1 MDFVK
6 LTQMM
11 FGSPNL
17 SWMAFYSCNLL
28 RDSSYRGNGVYDEVK
43 NHFALPM
50 NTYLHVL
57 QAFATE
63 NTVHPSMV
71 YFWTKALSRKSRN
84 PSEHTVLGAWRYV
97 CLTTQPKESGA
108 GANVSR
114 SVYWPEC
121 VDDYIYG
128 WGPQTEPD
136 RDPEDPLE
144 HVFLLEDD
152 QIAPAQ

>member
-1 MDFVK
+1 
-6 LTQMM
+6 
-11 FGSPNL
+11 
-17 SWMAFYSCNLL
+17 
-28 RDSSYRGNGVYDEVK
+28 
-43 NHFALPM
+43 
-50 NTYLHVL
+50 
-57 QAFATE
+57 
-63 NTVHPSMV
+63 
-71 YFWTKALSRKSRN
+71 
-84 PSEHTVLGAWRYV
+84 V

-144 HVFLLEDD
+144 QVFLLEDD